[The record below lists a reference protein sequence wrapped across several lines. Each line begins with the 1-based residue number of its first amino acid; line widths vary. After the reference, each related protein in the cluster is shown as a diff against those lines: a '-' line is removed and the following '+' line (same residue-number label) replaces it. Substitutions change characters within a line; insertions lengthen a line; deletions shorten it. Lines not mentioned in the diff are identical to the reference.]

1 MNNFI
6 ERGEELDLTR
16 VGDDDSGRVV
26 LDLLRVA
33 LGQICLLLQLLELRL
48 ILSPLCPA
56 QLLLSELQTFLRQHQ
71 GVHLEQL

>member
-1 MNNFI
+1 MNNCLV
-6 ERGEELDLTR
+6 RGALTW
-16 VGDDDSGRVV
+16 VGNDDGCRVV

-33 LGQICLLLQLLELRL
+33 LGQVRLLLQLLELRL
-48 ILSPLCPA
+48 VFSPLCSA